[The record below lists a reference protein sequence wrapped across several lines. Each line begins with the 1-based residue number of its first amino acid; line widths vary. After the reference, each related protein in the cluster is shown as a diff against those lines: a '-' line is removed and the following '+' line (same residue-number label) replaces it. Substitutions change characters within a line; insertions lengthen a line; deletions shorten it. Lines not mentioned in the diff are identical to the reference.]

1 MSRRILFI
9 TEAYPPALTAGAL
22 SVGKLVHALVSAGH
36 QVTVLARP
44 RDPDG
49 REDLDSSSCWSALR
63 NPVVRPAEPVGTA
76 RILTG
81 GVARLWGRLPAIG
94 GWIYRAYRAAR
105 TLVAREQFDCVITGY
120 MPFRTALIGEALK
133 REFGI
138 PWVIRFPDPSPWCLF
153 PAPYGPGRP
162 LTLRDRYMV
171 RRVRAA
177 LRYADALIAPSARM
191 AAYIDRVYD
200 GVFARRYIVLPHI
213 GWTRPGN
220 GRGPKAGVHLLHAG
234 IMSRERD
241 SDRIAAM
248 LRTTLQK
255 VRDLGLDVR
264 LTFTGATP
272 GDKNIPEQLRE
283 LRRHFD
289 WAPPVGYEESLAR
302 MSEATALLLVE
313 AVMGEGI
320 YLPSKL
326 ADYAVSG
333 RPVLMFSPDE
343 GTVADLVG
351 GRKHPGFLTQD
362 PDLAS
367 ARLVEFIRKAAGG
380 EDVASYR
387 FPDPARF
394 SPERVVRALDDGLQR
409 YAPGTAA
416 ARPRSLSGGH

>member
-36 QVTVLARP
+36 HVTVLARP

-49 REDLDSSSCWSALR
+49 CEDLDTSSCWSALR

-76 RILTG
+76 RLVTG

-94 GWIYRAYRAAR
+94 GWIYLAYRSAR
-105 TLVAREQFDCVITGY
+105 ALVARERFDCVITGY

-138 PWVIRFPDPSPWCLF
+138 PWLIRFPDPSPWCLF

-162 LTLRDRYMV
+162 VTLRDRYMV

-177 LRYADALIAPSARM
+177 LEHADALIAPSTRM
-191 AAYIDRVYD
+191 AAYIERVYE
-200 GVFARRYIVLPHI
+200 GVFNRRHIVLPHI

-220 GRGPKAGVHLLHAG
+220 GHRPRARVHLLHAG

-241 SDRIAAM
+241 SNHIALM
-248 LRTTLQK
+248 LRKTLQK
-255 VRDLGLDVR
+255 VQGLGFDLR
-264 LTFTGATP
+264 LTFTGAAP
-272 GDKNIPEQLRE
+272 GDRNVPELLRHY
-283 LRRHFD
+283 RRYFD

-320 YLPSKL
+320 YMPSKL

-333 RPVLMFSPDE
+333 KPVLMFSPDE

-351 GRKHPGFLTQD
+351 GRNHPGFLTQD

-367 ARLVEFIRKAAGG
+367 IRLVEFIRTAAAG
-380 EDVASYR
+380 EDLSAYR
-387 FPDPARF
+387 FPDPSRF
-394 SPERVVRALDDGLQR
+394 SPARVVQVLDDGLQR
-409 YAPGTAA
+409 YASGATA
-416 ARPRSLSGGH
+416 PRLRGEDH